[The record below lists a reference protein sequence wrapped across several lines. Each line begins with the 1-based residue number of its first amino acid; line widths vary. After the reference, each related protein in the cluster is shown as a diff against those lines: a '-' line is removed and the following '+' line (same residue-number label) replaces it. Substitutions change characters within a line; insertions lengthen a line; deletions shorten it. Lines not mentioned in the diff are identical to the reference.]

1 MNNKKVLVSLCCLLI
16 IFSLT
21 SCKSDENT
29 DVLQE
34 STTLDYLTNAPVAET
49 VYNTEAPV
57 IDTTENTI
65 QNTTQSAVSEI
76 TTNTKETETTETY
89 DEYSKW
95 SKAKIVEEYKN
106 AAIKSG
112 TTAKSQQKII
122 MKDLKING
130 GENEKM
136 MSFIKSIITKFLE
149 SNSTEINGI
158 TGSYENLVADD
169 VSSAKASKVSNGV
182 AIEMLMN
189 EQTSGTKEDVNSGSV
204 GHAIS
209 TIGDISDI
217 VKDLNDRGLSIELSE
232 NEEDTKI
239 YYTNPIVNVV
249 IDENGEIVSGTWNCT
264 VTISMNNLKAF
275 GKDVDNV
282 TIVMD
287 NTITV

>member
-1 MNNKKVLVSLCCLLI
+1 MKRKRLLSFLTCLLI
-16 IFSLT
+16 VFSLT
-21 SCKSDENT
+21 SCKSNET
-29 DVLQE
+29 ADVLQE
-34 STTLDYLTNAPVAET
+34 NTTLDYLTNAPVVET
-49 VYNTEAPV
+49 VYNTEVPV
-57 IDTTENTI
+57 VVTTENNI
-65 QNTTQSAVSEI
+65 QNTTQSAVSEV
-76 TTNTKETETTETY
+76 TTNIEKVETTEAY
-89 DEYSKW
+89 DEYSNW
-95 SKAKIVEEYKN
+95 SKARIVEQYKN
-106 AAIKSG
+106 AAQKSSA
-112 TTAKSQQKII
+112 TAKSQQKII

-169 VSSAKASKVSNGV
+169 VNSAKAYKVSNGV

-189 EQTSGTKEDVNSGSV
+189 EQTSGTKEDENSGSV

-239 YYTNPIVNVV
+239 YYTNPTINVV
-249 IDENGEIVSGTWNCT
+249 INDNGEIVSGTWNCT
-264 VTISMNNLKAF
+264 VTISMDNLKAF
-275 GKDVDNV
+275 GKDVANV

-287 NTITV
+287 NTIKL

>member
-1 MNNKKVLVSLCCLLI
+1 MNRKRLLSFLTCLLI
-16 IFSLT
+16 VFSLT
-21 SCKSDENT
+21 SCKSNET
-29 DVLQE
+29 ADVLQE
-34 STTLDYLTNAPVAET
+34 NTTLDYLTNAPVVET
-49 VYNTEAPV
+49 VYNTEVPV
-57 IDTTENTI
+57 VVTTENNI
-65 QNTTQSAVSEI
+65 QNTTQSAVSEV
-76 TTNTKETETTETY
+76 TTNVVKVESTEAY
-89 DEYSKW
+89 DEYSNW

-106 AAIKSG
+106 AAQKSSA
-112 TTAKSQQKII
+112 TAKSQQKII

-169 VSSAKASKVSNGV
+169 VSSASACKSGEGV
-182 AIEMLMN
+182 AIKMTMC
-189 EQTSGTKEDVNSGSV
+189 EQTSGTKEDENSGSV

-217 VKDLNDRGLSIELSE
+217 VKDLNNRGLSIELSA

-239 YYTNPIVNVV
+239 YYTNPTINVV
-249 IDENGEIVSGTWNCT
+249 INDDGEIVSGTWNCT
-264 VTISMNNLKAF
+264 VTISMDNLKAF
-275 GKDVDNV
+275 GKDVANV

-287 NTITV
+287 NTIKL

>member
-1 MNNKKVLVSLCCLLI
+1 MNKKRLLSILISLI
-16 IFSLT
+16 VVFSLT

-34 STTLDYLTNAPVAET
+34 NTTLDYLTSAPVAET

-57 IDTTENTI
+57 IDMTENAI
-65 QNTTQSAVSEI
+65 QNTTQSAVSEV
-76 TTNTKETETTETY
+76 TTNTIETETTETY

-106 AAIKSG
+106 AAIKSDA
-112 TTAKSQQKII
+112 TAKSQQKII

-189 EQTSGTKEDVNSGSV
+189 EQTSGAKEDVNTGSV
-204 GHAIS
+204 AHAIS
-209 TIGDISDI
+209 TIGDISEI

-264 VTISMNNLKAF
+264 VTISMDNLKAF

-287 NTITV
+287 NTITL

>member
-1 MNNKKVLVSLCCLLI
+1 MKSKKIWCLVGALLI

-21 SCKSDENT
+21 SCKSNEDNAT
-29 DVLQE
+29 LNE
-34 STTLDYLTNAPVAET
+34 STTLNAFYNETVIET

-57 IDTTENTI
+57 IVTTENNI
-65 QNTTQSAVSEI
+65 QNTTQSVVSEV
-76 TTNTKETETTETY
+76 TTNVVKVETTETY

-106 AAIKSG
+106 AAIKSS
-112 TTAKSQQKII
+112 ASVKSQQKII

-158 TGSYENLVADD
+158 TGGYENLVVDD
-169 VSSAKASKVSNGV
+169 VSSASACKSGEGV
-182 AIEMLMN
+182 AIEMTMC
-189 EQTSGTKEDVNSGSV
+189 EQTSGTKEDENSGSV

-217 VKDLNDRGLSIELSE
+217 VKDLNDRGLSLELSA

-239 YYTNPIVNVV
+239 YYTNPTINVV
-249 IDENGEIVSGTWNCT
+249 INDDGEIVSGTWNCT
-264 VTISMNNLKAF
+264 VTISMDNLKAF
-275 GKDVDNV
+275 GKDVENV

-287 NTITV
+287 NTITL